1 MIVGQDAGLFKLFAK
16 ITVASL
22 NVNKTLSPDTDNLY
36 PVIEGGRD

>member
-22 NVNKTLSPDTDNLY
+22 RLNKTLSPDTDNLH
-36 PVIEGGRD
+36 PVIEDGKD